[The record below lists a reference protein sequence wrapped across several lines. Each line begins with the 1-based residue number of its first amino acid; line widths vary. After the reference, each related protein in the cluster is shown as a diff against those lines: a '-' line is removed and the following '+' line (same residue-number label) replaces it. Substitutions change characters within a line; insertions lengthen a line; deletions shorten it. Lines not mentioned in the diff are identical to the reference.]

1 MLARA
6 LFNGAGT
13 LSLALGMAGVVIPLL
28 PTTPFLL
35 LASACY
41 ARGSRRMHRWLHAHP
56 RLGPYIRAFQEG
68 RGLPARAKAA
78 VLALMWLSLAY
89 SAWRV
94 GTPPLIAML
103 AAIGGGVTLYVL
115 SLPTRPA
122 VE

>member
-1 MLARA
+1 MVARV
-6 LFNGAGT
+6 LFNGVGT

-35 LASACY
+35 LASACF
-41 ARGSRRMHRWLHAHP
+41 ARGSRRMHDWLHTHP
-56 RLGPYIRAFQEG
+56 RLGPYILAFQEG
-68 RGLPARAKAA
+68 RGLPARAKVA
-78 VLALMWLSLAY
+78 VLVLMWLSLGY

-94 GTPPLIAML
+94 GTPLLIAML

-122 VE
+122 AG